1 MPPGIPRRRSL
12 AQGMAASGRKTRTE
26 RAFWDETGEPRN
38 FAQRGRHLCLIFS
51 SATRKPPL
59 LRLHGL
65 AHAVVLMALP
75 CTDARSRGRTRPPRL
90 AATVLHHA
98 D

>member
-38 FAQRGRHLCLIFS
+38 FAQWAVTSVSYSHQPRESARYRDFMGWDMPWYSVHASLGELLVGRQIGLFHLVC
-51 SATRKPPL
+51 
-59 LRLHGL
+59 
-65 AHAVVLMALP
+65 
-75 CTDARSRGRTRPPRL
+75 
-90 AATVLHHA
+90 
-98 D
+98 